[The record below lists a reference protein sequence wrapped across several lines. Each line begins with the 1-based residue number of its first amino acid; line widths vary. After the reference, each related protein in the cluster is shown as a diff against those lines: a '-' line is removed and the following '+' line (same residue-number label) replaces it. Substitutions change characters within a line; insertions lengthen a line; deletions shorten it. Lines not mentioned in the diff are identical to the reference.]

1 MSKKYEKF
9 EQKAQ
14 LRLILARQE
23 QILVELRAMCLWLE
37 AKIERQTDGVEKM
50 DDCKN
55 YILVAEGITW
65 N

>member
-1 MSKKYEKF
+1 MSKKYEKLK
-9 EQKAQ
+9 QKAQ

-23 QILVELRAMCLWLE
+23 QIIVELRAMRLCLVV
-37 AKIERQTDGVEKM
+37 KIERQTDGVEKM

>member
-23 QILVELRAMCLWLE
+23 QILVELRAMCL
-37 AKIERQTDGVEKM
+37 
-50 DDCKN
+50 
-55 YILVAEGITW
+55 
-65 N
+65 

>member
-9 EQKAQ
+9 EQKVQ

-37 AKIERQTDGVEKM
+37 AKIEEVA
-50 DDCKN
+50 DDLYNK
-55 YILVAEGITW
+55 
-65 N
+65 